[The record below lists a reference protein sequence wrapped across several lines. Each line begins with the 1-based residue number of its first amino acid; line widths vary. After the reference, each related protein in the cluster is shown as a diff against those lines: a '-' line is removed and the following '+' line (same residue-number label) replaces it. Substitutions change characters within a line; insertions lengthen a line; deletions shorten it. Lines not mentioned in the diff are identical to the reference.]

1 MVNQPDLP
9 HFKESMDEAI
19 CKREEWYARANQKEI
34 TETQR
39 QVHLAKM
46 FAKFKRYK
54 EKAKNKAMAKRCEAS
69 AMRCIKL
76 MEKEY

>member
-1 MVNQPDLP
+1 MTQDNLP
-9 HFKESMDEAI
+9 GFDEAMDEAI
-19 CKREEWYARANQKEI
+19 CKREEWFARVNQKEI

-39 QVHLAKM
+39 QQHLARM
-46 FAKFKRYK
+46 FARFKSYK
-54 EKAKNKAMAKRCEAS
+54 EKARNKEAAKRYDAQ